1 MAGVSPAAPRPPSRL
16 RGPGPARLLLG
27 AALLGLAAPPTRA
40 EENVPRR
47 ELRAVGSDVLAPLV
61 ERWARALESA
71 QPGLHVE
78 VLGPGSQAAPAAL
91 VRGEAEL
98 GPMGR
103 PMTPDERAAFESR
116 FGYPP
121 TVVPVVVGALFVLV
135 AQSNPLPSL
144 TVQQLDA
151 IYSRDRSCGGHVAL
165 QRWSELGVARPRP
178 EDRIVP
184 CGRDRRSGTREFFR
198 WYGLCQGEFDDDV
211 LVQPGTRSLERSIAE
226 GFCGIGYA
234 GLPPTEAGVRAVPL
248 AARAEEAPVAPTPEA
263 IASRRYPLAQ
273 ELYIVVDVPPGGAP
287 SPDVAAFLRL
297 ALSPEGQAMAREFDL
312 LPLPETERAA
322 GLAGLR

>member
-1 MAGVSPAAPRPPSRL
+1 MAAEPPASHAPVGR
-16 RGPGPARLLLG
+16 RGRTPAR
-27 AALLGLAAPPTRA
+27 ALLALALLALAAPPAAA

-47 ELRAVGSDVLAPLV
+47 VLRAVGSDVLAPLV
-61 ERWARALESA
+61 QRWAHALESA
-71 QPGLHVE
+71 QPGLQVD

-135 AQSNPLPSL
+135 AKSNPLPSL

-151 IYSRDRSCGGHVAL
+151 IYSRERSCGAAAPLVH
-165 QRWSELGVARPRP
+165 WSELGVPRAQG

-198 WYGLCQGEFDDDV
+198 WYGLCQGEFGDDV
-211 LVQPGTRSLERSIAE
+211 LEQPGTRSLERAVAE

-234 GLPPTEAGVRAVPL
+234 GLPPAEPDVRAVAL
-248 AARAEEAPVAPTPEA
+248 AGHPDEEPVAPTPDA
-263 IASRRYPLAQ
+263 IAHRHYPLAQ
-273 ELYIVVDVPPGGAP
+273 ELTIVLDVPPGGQPA
-287 SPDVAAFLRL
+287 PDVAAFLRL
-297 ALSPEGQAMAREFDL
+297 ALSPEGQAMAHEFDL
-312 LPLPETERAA
+312 LPLPEAERAA
-322 GLAGLR
+322 EAARLR